1 MRLARIKERI
11 LIWLAWRTPRSLVY
25 WCSIRLMTHA
35 TVGRY
40 SGQVVPEL
48 TAMEALKRW
57 DDNDPITWNP
67 YNKVVQDHRDGA
79 IHESRTNAERELRGL
94 PVPWT
99 RSLAYSEV
107 RQPPRF

>member
-1 MRLARIKERI
+1 MKERI

-40 SGQVVPEL
+40 SNQVVPEL

-57 DDNDPITWNP
+57 TDDDPIMWNP
-67 YNKVVQDHRDGA
+67 YNKVVQDHRDGT
-79 IHESRTNAERELRGL
+79 IHHERTNAERELRGL
-94 PVPWT
+94 PTPWT
-99 RSLAYSEV
+99 PAIADGEV
-107 RQPPRF
+107 RQRAKF